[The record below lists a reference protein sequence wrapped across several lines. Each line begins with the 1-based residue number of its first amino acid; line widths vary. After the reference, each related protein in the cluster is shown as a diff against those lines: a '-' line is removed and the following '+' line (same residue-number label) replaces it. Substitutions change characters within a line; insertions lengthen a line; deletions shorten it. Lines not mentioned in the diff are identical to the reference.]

1 MAIRVL
7 LLTQWFDPEPTFK
20 GIVFA
25 RELVRQGFEV
35 EVVTGFPNY
44 PGGKVYPGYRIK
56 WLQREVID
64 GVHVTR
70 LPLYPDHGQSAIKRV
85 LNYASFAASA
95 FVYGLLFAKRPAVM
109 YAYHPPLTVGVAA
122 GLIRLLRRIP
132 VVYDIQD
139 MWPDTLRATGMLNN
153 EGALGIVA
161 SVCQWVYK
169 RVDHIAVL
177 SPGFKKLLVQRGVPQ
192 AKIDV
197 IYNWAD
203 EASLTAPQGQL
214 PAAFPSAEKFR
225 ILFAGNMGKAQ
236 ALDAVLNAA
245 LLLQQH
251 ESRVCFVLLGGG
263 VEVSRLVKQAA
274 ELRLSNVVFLPP
286 VPMAEVGT
294 LLNAA
299 DALLVHLRKDPLFEI
314 TIPSK
319 TQAYMAA
326 GKPLLMAV
334 DGDAANLVR
343 ESGAGVVAASEDPQL
358 LAASAEALAAMAPE
372 ALAQMGAKAQRHYR
386 DHLSLQIGVQRFG
399 VLFSRLSARRTFV
412 MKRAFDVFLAAVAL
426 LLFAIP
432 LVLLTWQVS
441 RKLGKPVFFRQ
452 VRPGRGGR
460 PFEMVKFRTMTDAR
474 DASGQLFPDAERLT
488 PFGRFLRSSSLDE
501 LPELWNV
508 LKGEMSLV
516 GPRPLLTEYMP
527 LYSAEQ
533 ARRHDVRPGITGW
546 AQVNGRNALSWEEK
560 FKLDVWYV
568 DNRTLWLDI
577 KILWLTVRKVLVRDG
592 ISAAGEATMPRFTGS
607 AAASHGGE
615 SS

>member
-1 MAIRVL
+1 MAVRVL

-56 WLQREVID
+56 WMQREVID
-64 GVHVTR
+64 GVQVTR

-95 FVYGLLFAKRPAVM
+95 SIYGLFFAKRPAVM

-132 VVYDIQD
+132 VIYDIQD

-153 EGALGIVA
+153 QRALGIVA
-161 SVCQWVYK
+161 SVCKWVYR

-177 SPGFKKLLVQRGVPQ
+177 SPGFKKLLVQRGVPES
-192 AKIDV
+192 KIDV

-214 PAAFPSAEKFR
+214 PAAFPAAEKFR

-236 ALDAVLNAA
+236 ALDTVLDAAV
-245 LLLQQH
+245 LLQQRG
-251 ESRVCFVLLGGG
+251 SRVCFVLLGGG
-263 VEVSRLVKQAA
+263 VEMNRLAERAA
-274 ELRLSNVVFLPP
+274 EWRLGNVVFLPP

-294 LLNAA
+294 LLDAA

-319 TQAYMAA
+319 TQAYMAV

-334 DGDAANLVR
+334 DGDAADLVR
-343 ESGAGVVAASEDPQL
+343 ESGGGVVAASEDPQV

-372 ALAQMGAKAQRHYR
+372 ALAEMGAKAQSHYR
-386 DHLSLQIGVQRFG
+386 EHLSLRIGVAR
-399 VLFSRLSARRTFV
+399 FSRLFRQLGARKVFDA
-412 MKRAFDVFLAAVAL
+412 KRVFDIFLAVVAL
-426 LLFAIP
+426 LLFAVP
-432 LVLLTWQVS
+432 LALLTWQVS
-441 RKLGKPVFFRQ
+441 RKLGKPAFFRQ
-452 VRPGRGGR
+452 VRPGLEGR
-460 PFEMVKFRTMTDAR
+460 PFELIKFRTMTNAR
-474 DASGQLFPDAERLT
+474 DASGQLLPDAERLT

-516 GPRPLLTEYMP
+516 GPRPLLLEYLP
-527 LYSAEQ
+527 LYSTEQ
-533 ARRHDVRPGITGW
+533 ARRHEVRPGITGW
-546 AQVNGRNALSWEEK
+546 AQINGRNTLNWEDK

-592 ISAAGEATMPRFTGS
+592 ISAAGEATMSRFTGS
-607 AAASHGGE
+607 SAATSRGGE
-615 SS
+615 S